1 MKPKKS
7 IFFLFSLLLF
17 NFCTEKEEVEE
28 DLCVDESKIDE
39 NTVCYQLYAPVCG
52 CDGETYSNDC
62 VATSSGVLRFTEG
75 ACVGD

>member
-1 MKPKKS
+1 MKPKNS
-7 IFFLFSLLLF
+7 MILLISLLLF

-39 NTVCYQLYAPVCG
+39 NAVCYQLYAPVCG

-62 VATSSGVLRFTEG
+62 VATSNGVLSFTEG
-75 ACVGD
+75 ACVGE